1 MLGTRRWRDGLVR
14 ELNEGS
20 EVAETARGP
29 MEYRAEGAA
38 PFVLC
43 VHGGPG
49 GYDQGKL
56 VAEAV
61 FADFGTIAVSRPGY
75 LRTPLATGRTF
86 EEQADALAA
95 LLDALGIDRVA
106 VYGASAGGPPS
117 IHFAGR
123 HPDRIVA
130 LLLTCAVTTVYPVH
144 VPAWARA
151 MIFSDTGSRLQT
163 WFFDRFPRA
172 ALKTL
177 LAQSSTFDAAE
188 KEAEADRVL
197 NDSARF
203 AFARGLQH
211 SLAPYGVRRAGLEN
225 DLEQFARIEGP
236 LPLEKVQCP
245 TLICHGRRDGDVD
258 YEHAETAHRLIPDSR
273 LHTLEQ
279 GGHIV
284 WFSAGAE
291 EMYRVQREF
300 LRERLVS

>member
-1 MLGTRRWRDGLVR
+1 MFGTRQWREGLVR
-14 ELNEGS
+14 ELNRGA

-29 MEYRAEGAA
+29 LEYRKEGEA
-38 PFVLC
+38 PFILC

-49 GYDQGKL
+49 GYDQGRL
-56 VAEAV
+56 VAAA
-61 FADFGTIAVSRPGY
+61 FADFGTISVSRPGY

-117 IHFAGR
+117 IHFAER

-130 LLLTCAVTTVYPVH
+130 LVLTCAVTTVYPVN

-163 WFFDRFPRA
+163 WLFDRFPRA
-172 ALKTL
+172 TLKVL
-177 LAQSSTFDAAE
+177 LAESSTFDAAE
-188 KEAEADRVL
+188 KEAEAERIL
-197 NDSARF
+197 NDPARLEF
-203 AFARGLQH
+203 TRALQY
-211 SLAPYGVRRAGLEN
+211 SLAPYGARRAGLEN

-236 LPLEKVQCP
+236 LPLEKIQCP

-258 YEHAETAHRLIPDSR
+258 HEHAETAHRLIPNST

-279 GGHIV
+279 GSHLV
-284 WFSAGAE
+284 WCSEGAE
-291 EMYRVQREF
+291 EMLRVQREF
-300 LRERLVS
+300 VREHLGS

>member
-1 MLGTRRWRDGLVR
+1 MFGTRQWREGLVR
-14 ELNEGS
+14 DLNRGS

-29 MEYRAEGAA
+29 MEYRTEGSA

-56 VAEAV
+56 VGAA
-61 FADFGTIAVSRPGY
+61 FADFGTISVSRPGY
-75 LRTPLATGRTF
+75 LRTPIATGRTF

-117 IHFAGR
+117 IHLAGR
-123 HPDRIVA
+123 HPDRVAA

-151 MIFSDTGSRLQT
+151 MIFSDTGSRVQG

-172 ALKTL
+172 TLKQL

-188 KEAEADRVL
+188 KEAEAQRIL
-197 NDSARF
+197 NDPVYLEF
-203 AFARGLQH
+203 AQALQQT
-211 SLAPYGVRRAGLEN
+211 LAPYGPRRAGLEN

-236 LPLEKVQCP
+236 LPLEKIRCP

-258 YEHAETAHRLIPDSR
+258 YEHAETAHRLIPNSR
-273 LHTLEQ
+273 LHALEQ
-279 GGHIV
+279 GSHLV
-284 WFSAGAE
+284 WCSEGAE
-291 EMYRVQREF
+291 EMLRAQREF
-300 LRERLVS
+300 LREHLGS

>member
-1 MLGTRRWRDGLVR
+1 MLGTRKWRDGLVR

-130 LLLTCAVTTVYPVH
+130 LLLTCAVTTVYPVY

-151 MIFSDTGSRLQT
+151 IIFSDTGSRLQT
-163 WFFDRFPRA
+163 WLFERFPPG
-172 ALKTL
+172 
-177 LAQSSTFDAAE
+177 DAE
-188 KEAEADRVL
+188 D
-197 NDSARF
+197 
-203 AFARGLQH
+203 
-211 SLAPYGVRRAGLEN
+211 APRPVEHVRRGGEGGGSGPHPERPGALRVR
-225 DLEQFARIEGP
+225 ARTP
-236 LPLEKVQCP
+236 AQPRAVRRP
-245 TLICHGRRDGDVD
+245 PGRVG
-258 YEHAETAHRLIPDSR
+258 
-273 LHTLEQ
+273 
-279 GGHIV
+279 
-284 WFSAGAE
+284 
-291 EMYRVQREF
+291 
-300 LRERLVS
+300 ERP